1 MRYLKVYH
9 VRVMRQ
15 GPRGYVRDGR
25 AAECSQIVTYSLQEW
40 NDPFSSFC
48 EALIPKT
55 RANASLTFI
64 WNPSS
69 RNQVNDLTL
78 QIRCFYLVSILLKHC
93 DSGSQ
98 LVLSFIF
105 WLFLFLSQN
114 YSLHHVFRICSVI
127 ADGVQSGVCRRSKNT
142 WKRAQRVIQT
152 SEWAAANTCD
162 ITEPRRDSHGNM
174 LHVIIMIYQILIL
187 EPKQQELFH
196 L

>member
-114 YSLHHVFRICSVI
+114 FSLHHVFRCLAWLLMAFKAAF
-127 ADGVQSGVCRRSKNT
+127 ADVRKTLEKELNVSYRLLNELRRT
-142 WKRAQRVIQT
+142 
-152 SEWAAANTCD
+152 
-162 ITEPRRDSHGNM
+162 
-174 LHVIIMIYQILIL
+174 HVISQSHVEILMVICYTL
-187 EPKQQELFH
+187 LSWSIRY
-196 L
+196 